1 MLSHVVT
8 AKVIALTLIPHYLL
22 SPKYLIASAELFPSS
37 KLLWL
42 IGAHPPRHG
51 MVIE

>member
-1 MLSHVVT
+1 MVT
-8 AKVIALTLIPHYLL
+8 AKIIALTLIPHYLL
-22 SPKYLIASAELFPSS
+22 SPKYLNASAELFPNS